1 MKKKPEHTR
10 EDLPAIAKEGRSPSW
25 TRDLLRIIEGRSTR
39 ILDEL
44 IASSHVR
51 MAKMTTRLDERMTAQ
66 MRKLDERRRAS
77 EARIEAQMREI
88 DEKRRALDARVA
100 KDRKGLESRLGINL
114 SQYPFAR
121 PHDDLQLFREM
132 DGLDIAG
139 RLLRWLEGEEK
150 EKETDTDKQARI
162 DQALTEIKAAIQ
174 SEDTFMQLLGKH
186 YIHLTKGRRFFEF
199 SQDSEIRRLEEIY
212 RENWKGFDPEW
223 IEYLVGKFRESLKWR
238 NEFAILRF
246 DTKLKH
252 ASLLESKNIIGFLR
266 YTPYDDGRW
275 ILTRSVYLWAV
286 NIAEWYQ
293 WYSLLRYVFEES
305 VEMQFISHDTMYL
318 DTVPD
323 SPAEKVW
330 RALWFEPVIPGLP
343 QEILYWKDW
352 VKKQPLLRMKLTK
365 ENFQKLK
372 KS

>member
-1 MKKKPEHTR
+1 MKETNQIR
-10 EDLPAIAKEGRSPSW
+10 EGLPDSEKERESMEWADS
-25 TRDLLRIIEGRSTR
+25 LLCIIEERSTN
-39 ILDEL
+39 ILDSL
-44 IASSHVR
+44 VAQSKDR
-51 MAKMTTRLDERMTAQ
+51 MADINMRLEESRKALDARMKESGRA
-66 MRKLDERRRAS
+66 LDKRFEES
-77 EARIEAQMREI
+77 
-88 DEKRRALDARVA
+88 RRALD
-100 KDRKGLESRLGINL
+100 KRKMELESRLGINL
-114 SQYPFAR
+114 SKYPFAR
-121 PHDDLQLFREM
+121 PHDDLQFFREM

-139 RLLRWLEGEEK
+139 RLLRWLEGE

-186 YIHLTKGRRFFEF
+186 YIHLTNGRRISEF
-199 SQDSEIRRLEEIY
+199 SQDSEISRLEEIY

-223 IEYLVGKFRESLKWR
+223 VEYLVGKFRESLKWT

-252 ASLLESKNIIGFLR
+252 ASLLESENIIWFLR
-266 YTPYDDGRW
+266 FTPYDVSSW
-275 ILTRSVYLWAV
+275 ILSRSVYLWAV

-293 WYSLLRYVFEES
+293 WYSLLRYMFEES
-305 VEMQFISHDTMYL
+305 AEMQFISHNTMYL

-330 RALWFEPVIPGLP
+330 RALWFEPVQLGLP
-343 QEILYWKDW
+343 QEIPYWKDSA
-352 VKKQPLLRMKLTK
+352 KKQPLLLMKLTK
-365 ENFQKLK
+365 DNFQKLK